1 MRRRWRLYRPAEP
14 KRGLLTAALL
24 LGLYTALVFVG
35 VAFCRDSATNSA
47 FWPANGVAVAAL
59 LVLPRRLGLVF
70 SAVCLAINVVENAL
84 GSLDV
89 DLNILYSGLNT
100 ALTFATA
107 FLTRTFCGA
116 ATDLSRVK
124 RLMQFVA
131 VAFGSAVGEATIGDI
146 YRGVTENGFDVRDWY
161 MWFLCDALGLILA
174 TPAVLLAVKSKRAVY
189 ACDAGPFERWAL
201 LALTL
206 LVTGLAFTQAH
217 SVLFLMIYPLLILT
231 AFRAGPPWVSASVM
245 TVAIPAIALT
255 VRGLG
260 PIAVFAP
267 VRPFVD
273 QDLLQI
279 FLVSIFICAL
289 PATNALGERNR
300 TAQRLE
306 RSHAAARAARA
317 QAERAAAAKTRF
329 LAVMSH
335 EIRTPLNGVIGF
347 TRSLHDRGDLAAD
360 VRRQLGLILSSS
372 DILLS
377 VVNDILDFSK
387 IEARQVDLNLAP
399 VELDKLVEETGSLVR
414 PIAEGKGLTL
424 SVTCRSEPGVAHMAD
439 DLRLRQVLLNLLNN
453 AVKFTA
459 QGSVEV
465 VLELEP
471 LEDEGRDAALVRVL
485 DTGIGVPKEKLGRLF
500 KPFSQGDASITRIY
514 GGTGLGLAISRSL
527 VETMGGEIGVKAR
540 SGRGSEFWFRVPLT
554 PAPAA
559 EAEEAGQ
566 ASAELDRAIR
576 VLVVDDHPINREVAQ
591 LLLTAAGCEVSTCDN
606 GVAAVEAAR
615 IGGIDL
621 ILMDIHMPVMDGF
634 AASRAIRGLE
644 GDASRVPIVAMT
656 ADVTSR
662 DVALCRD
669 AGMDGHVGKPI
680 DRKALL
686 ETISSL
692 LSGGE
697 SANRSS
703 PAAA

>member
-14 KRGLLTAALL
+14 RRGLLTAAVL

-70 SAVCLAINVVENAL
+70 SAACLAINVVENAL
-84 GSLDV
+84 GKLDV

-124 RLMQFVA
+124 RLAQFVV
-131 VAFGSAVGEATIGDI
+131 VAFGAAVGEATLGDI

-161 MWFLCDALGLILA
+161 MWLACDSLGLILA

-189 ACDAGPFERWAL
+189 ACDAGRLERWAL
-201 LALTL
+201 MAATVA
-206 LVTGLAFTQAH
+206 VTAFGFTANH
-217 SVLFLMIYPLLILT
+217 SVAFLLIYPLLILT
-231 AFRAGPPWVSASVM
+231 AFRAGPPWVSSSVM
-245 TVAIPAIALT
+245 AVAIPAIALT
-255 VRGLG
+255 VRGHG
-260 PIAVFAP
+260 PIALFAP

-273 QDLLQI
+273 QDLLQL
-279 FLVSIFICAL
+279 FLISIFVCAL

-317 QAERAAAAKTRF
+317 AAERAAEAKTRF

-347 TRSLHDRGDLAAD
+347 TRSLHDRHDLAPDA
-360 VRRQLGLILSSS
+360 RRQLGLVLSSS

-377 VVNDILDFSK
+377 LVNDILDFSK
-387 IEARQVDLNLAP
+387 IEAHQFDLNLVP
-399 VELDKLVEETGSLVR
+399 VGLDRLVEETVALVR
-414 PIAEGKGLTL
+414 SSAEAKGLAL
-424 SVTCRSEPGVAHMAD
+424 EVTNRCEPGVVHLAD
-439 DLRLRQVLLNLLNN
+439 DLRMRQILLNLLNN
-453 AVKFTA
+453 AIKFTA
-459 QGSVEV
+459 QGKVEM
-465 VLELEP
+465 VLESRP
-471 LEDEGRDAALVRVL
+471 LEAEGRDEILARVL
-485 DTGIGVPKEKLGRLF
+485 DTGIGVSKDKLERLF

-527 VETMGGEIGVKAR
+527 VEMMGGSIGVKAR
-540 SGRGSEFWFRVPLT
+540 PERGSEFWVRVPLARVAAT
-554 PAPAA
+554 EAEPA
-559 EAEEAGQ
+559 EAG
-566 ASAELDRAIR
+566 AENIDRAIR

-615 IGGIDL
+615 TGGIDL

-644 GDASRVPIVAMT
+644 GEASKVPIVAMT

-686 ETISSL
+686 ETISRL
-692 LSGGE
+692 LSGENGAGRA
-697 SANRSS
+697 S
-703 PAAA
+703 AAA